1 MKSVLILLAL
11 SSVQA
16 TQQHAATSANPIR
29 KVVNMLQM
37 MQKKV
42 AAEGEKEKELFEK
55 FMCYC
60 KTSGGDLE
68 KGIAAA
74 EEKIPKLGSAIKET
88 EAKHE
93 QLIADIKK
101 AKEDRASAKKTMSE
115 ASALRDKE
123 AAAFAAQKAEDDKN
137 IAALAKAIPAIEKGM
152 GASFLQTAT
161 AQVLRKL
168 MIDQDMAD
176 SDRQEVMAFLSS
188 TQSSEYAPASGEIV
202 GILKQMHETMVKD
215 LKEATEAEEAAVKSF
230 GEMMVSKEKEVEAL
244 GASIEAKT
252 VRVGE
257 AGVEIVNMK
266 EDLDDT
272 QKALAEDKKFL
283 EDLEKN
289 CKTKEAEWDV
299 ICKTRGQE
307 QLALADTIK
316 LLNDDDA
323 LELFKKTLPGAGSS
337 LLQLQVTNEAMRA
350 RALAAVKGLKG
361 LELISLALEG
371 KKIGFE
377 KVIKMIDD
385 MVALLKK
392 EQKDDD
398 DKKAYCNAELDR
410 TDDERKVLERS
421 ISDLEGA
428 MEDAKN
434 SIEQLTSD
442 IKALEE
448 GIVALDKAVAE
459 ATSIRQNENAD
470 YKDLMASDGAAKE
483 LIGLAKNRMNKFYN
497 PKLYKAPPKRVLSE
511 EDRIVHNLGGEL
523 EATNPPGGIAGTGI
537 EALAQVN
544 EHDQNKVAPPPPP
557 ETFGP
562 YVKKNQE
569 SNGVIAMMDLLIA
582 DLDKEMQEGSV
593 AEKNAQADYE
603 QYMRDSAEKRVE
615 DSKSIED
622 KTGAKADMEA
632 NLQKY
637 TAEKAATTKEL
648 LATVKVI
655 ESLHGECDWL
665 VQNFDYRKEAR
676 AGELDSLV
684 KAKAILSGADFSLL
698 QTGRNLR
705 RRM

>member
-1 MKSVLILLAL
+1 MKSVLILLAF
-11 SSVQA
+11 SAVQA
-16 TQQHAATSANPIR
+16 AQQHATVTANPIR

-42 AAEGEKEKELFEK
+42 AAEGVKEKELFEK

-60 KTSGGDLE
+60 KTSGGDLQ
-68 KGIAAA
+68 KSIAAA
-74 EEKIPKLGSAIKET
+74 EKKIPELGSAIKEA
-88 EAKHE
+88 EAKHG

-101 AKEDRASAKKTMSE
+101 AKEDRTAAKKAMSE
-115 ASALRDKE
+115 ATSLREKE
-123 AAAFAAQKAEDDKN
+123 AAAFAAQKAEYDQN
-137 IAALAKAIPAIEKGM
+137 LAALAKAIPAIEKGM

-176 SDRQEVMAFLSS
+176 SDRQEVMAFLST
-188 TQSSEYAPASGEIV
+188 TQSGEYAPASGEIV
-202 GILKQMHETMVKD
+202 GILKQLHETMEKD
-215 LKEATEAEEAAVKSF
+215 LKDATDAEAASVQTF
-230 GEMMVSKEKEVEAL
+230 EGMMASKEKEVQAL

-252 VRVGE
+252 VRLGE

-272 QKALAEDKKFL
+272 QKALVEDKKFF

-289 CKTKEAEWDV
+289 CKTKQAEWDE
-299 ICKTRGQE
+299 ICKTRAGE

-337 LLQLQVTNEAMRA
+337 FLQLQVTNEAMRA
-350 RALAAVKGLKG
+350 RALATVKGKKG

-371 KKIGFE
+371 KKVGFE
-377 KVIKMIDD
+377 KVLKMIDE

-392 EQKDDD
+392 EQTDDD

-410 TDDERKVLERS
+410 TDDERKVLDRS

-428 MEDAKN
+428 IEDAKN
-434 SIEQLTSD
+434 SIAQLATE

-459 ATSIRQNENAD
+459 ATSIRKQENAD

-511 EDRIVHNLGGEL
+511 EDRITHNLGGEL

-544 EHDQNKVAPPPPP
+544 VHDQNKVAPPPPP

-582 DLDKEMQEGSV
+582 DLDKEMQEASV

-603 QYMRDSAEKRVE
+603 TYMRDSAEKRVD
-615 DSKSIED
+615 DSRSIEQ

-637 TAEKAATTKEL
+637 TSEKAATTKEL
-648 LATVKVI
+648 MATLKVI

-665 VQNFDYRKEAR
+665 TQNFDYRKEAR
-676 AGELDSLV
+676 TGEIDSLV

-698 QTGRNLR
+698 QTGLNLR
-705 RRM
+705 R

>member
-1 MKSVLILLAL
+1 MRVLALLLAL
-11 SSVQA
+11 SYVQA
-16 TQQHAATSANPIR
+16 AQQHASISANPIR

-42 AAEGEKEKELFEK
+42 AAEGEKEKDLFEK

-60 KTSGGDLE
+60 KTSGGDLG
-68 KGIAAA
+68 KSIAAA
-74 EEKIPKLGSAIKET
+74 EDKIPKLGAAIKEA
-88 EAKHE
+88 EAKHA

-101 AKEDRASAKKTMSE
+101 AKEDRAAAKKSMSE
-115 ASALRDKE
+115 ASAIREKE
-123 AAAFAAQKAEDDKN
+123 AAAFAAQKAEDDTN
-137 IAALAKAIPAIEKGM
+137 IAALEKAIPAIEKGM
-152 GASFLQTAT
+152 GASFLQTGT

-176 SDRQEVMAFLSS
+176 SDRQEVMAFLSN

-202 GILKQMHETMVKD
+202 GILKQLHETMVKD
-215 LKEATEAEEAAVKSF
+215 LKEETAAEDAAIKSF
-230 GEMMVSKEKEVEAL
+230 KEMIASKEKEVGAL
-244 GASIEAKT
+244 GKSIEDKT

-257 AGVEIVNMK
+257 GGVEIVNMK

-299 ICKTRGQE
+299 VCKTRAGE

-323 LELFKKTLPGAGSS
+323 LELFKKTLPGAGASFI
-337 LLQLQVTNEAMRA
+337 QLQVTNEAMRK
-350 RALAAVKGLKG
+350 RALAEVKGKKG

-377 KVIKMIDD
+377 KVIKMIDE

-392 EQKDDD
+392 EQADDD
-398 DKKAYCNAELDR
+398 DKKAYCNSELDR

-428 MEDAKN
+428 MDDAKN
-434 SIEQLTSD
+434 SIAQLTSD

-459 ATSIRQNENAD
+459 ATSIRQKENAE

-511 EDRIVHNLGGEL
+511 DDRIVHSLGGEL

-544 EHDQNKVAPPPPP
+544 AHDQNKVAPPPPP

-603 QYMRDSAEKRVE
+603 QYMRDSAEKRVD
-615 DSKSIED
+615 DSKSIEE
-622 KTGAKADMEA
+622 KTGAKADTEA

-648 LATVKVI
+648 MATLKVI
-655 ESLHGECDWL
+655 EALHAECDWL
-665 VQNFDYRKEAR
+665 TQNFDYRKEAR
-676 AGELDSLV
+676 TGEIDSLV

-698 QTGRNLR
+698 QAGRSLR